1 MIVVDT
7 NVIAYLL
14 IAGEKTELA
23 QQAYDKDHVW
33 IVPLLW
39 QHEFLNVLASFVQYG
54 GGSIED
60 ATEIWQQATALFITR
75 EHELDMEQALY
86 LAHEHGVSA
95 YDAQFAST
103 ALELELPLISEDRR
117 LLHAFPTLAR
127 SLHAFI
133 DSDLDDAG

>member
-7 NVIAYLL
+7 NVMAYLL
-14 IAGEKTELA
+14 IAGKKTELA
-23 QQAYDKDHVW
+23 QQAYDKDRAW

-39 QHEFLNVLASFVQYG
+39 QYEFLNVLASFVQYG
-54 GGSIED
+54 GGAIED
-60 ATEIWQQATALFITR
+60 ATEIWQQATALFTVR
-75 EHELDMEQALY
+75 EHEVNMEHALY

-117 LLHAFPTLAR
+117 LLHAFPEIAR
-127 SLHAFI
+127 SLDAFVTAET
-133 DSDLDDAG
+133 DEFE